1 VVWNGGTLT
10 NAANPATV
18 SAAGTYTATATN
30 SSNGCTTTASVTVNA
45 SPGITSFSVNTI
57 NANCASNDGSLTV
70 TSVNGGTAPYTYNGN
85 ASATI
90 SNLPSGQI
98 LVTVQDANGCTADSI
113 FTIGLNGGFTI
124 DAGNDTI
131 IEAGVSVPIN
141 VNNIPAGS
149 TVVWSPTAGLSCTNC
164 ANPTATPQ
172 VSTDYVITVTDSNG
186 CTDSDTLRIA
196 ILYRCIGS
204 ESEIEIPNAFSPNG
218 DGNHDV
224 LYMEAEGITG
234 IEWKMYNKWGELV
247 WETQSLG
254 EGWDGKQNGKP
265 LDAAVFVYYLKVTCA
280 TGEEFMLKGNVTLLK

>member
-1 VVWNGGTLT
+1 
-10 NAANPATV
+10 
-18 SAAGTYTATATN
+18 
-30 SSNGCTTTASVTVNA
+30 
-45 SPGITSFSVNTI
+45 VNTI

-141 VNNIPAGS
+141 VNNIPVGS

-247 WETQSLG
+247 WETQSIG

-280 TGEEFMLKGNVTLLK
+280 TGEEFMLKGNVTLIK